1 MTKKQIKQL
10 VQASY
15 TKDNLDPKKEN
26 RITKLFS
33 RAELK
38 EYIKGIKTFEKS
50 KTLIVLEPKNSL
62 SGSFN
67 SVLKK
72 QFPDKKIEFKEDPTL
87 IAGIKVIDNDNVYD
101 FNIKNILENLV
112 SYINQ

>member
-10 VQASY
+10 AQASY
-15 TKDNLDPKKEN
+15 TRNTLDSKKVA

-38 EYIKGIKTFEKS
+38 EYIKNIKALEKS
-50 KTLIVLEPKNSL
+50 KTLVVLAPKNSI
-62 SGSFN
+62 GQSFN
-67 SVLKK
+67 AALKK
-72 QFPDKKIEFKEDPTL
+72 QFPDKQIEFKEDPTL
-87 IAGIKVIDNDNVYD
+87 IAGIKVVDNDNVYD